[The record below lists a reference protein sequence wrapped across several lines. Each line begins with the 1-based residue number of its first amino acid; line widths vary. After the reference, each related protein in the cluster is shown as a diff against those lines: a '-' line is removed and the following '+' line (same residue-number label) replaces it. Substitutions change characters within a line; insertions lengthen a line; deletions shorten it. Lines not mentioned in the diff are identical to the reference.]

1 MYIVIDLQGAQASNR
16 YRGIGGVS
24 MSLALAIARLAHKK
38 HRLGLVL
45 NADFP
50 DSYDFIVEKFK
61 PFIEPE
67 DFHAWKP
74 LTPCSGHDQK
84 NAWRQKA
91 SRILYS
97 AFIEKLA
104 PDVWLSTS
112 IFEGFVDN
120 AISSVPCEGG
130 GTITGVVLHDLIPHI
145 YPDLYLPTRPIRDW
159 YYGCLAQLRKSDL
172 MLAVSESSR
181 QEAINY
187 LDVDKNKVIEVANSI
202 DNQFKILNVDDKKAD
217 MVKSKYG
224 LVRPFVMYTGGMDPR
239 KNIEGL
245 IAAYAALPSDLR
257 KNHQLAIVCSV
268 DQQGIK
274 NLLKLAKNVGLEKT
288 ELVLTGF
295 VSDDDLLTL
304 YNICELF
311 VFPSWHEGFGL
322 PILEAMACGAVV
334 VAGDNSSLP
343 EVVGFQDALFD
354 VHSKSDT
361 VKAIEKGLTDKQ
373 FRSSFKDHAKQHV
386 KKFSLDK
393 SAQTALEAFE
403 NLYEEKQ
410 KLVGEAGGLVDKV
423 KTKPRLAY
431 VSPLPSALTGIA
443 DYSAE
448 LIPALAEYYDI
459 DVVVCQRESVMDP
472 WILANARQR
481 SLAWFKNH
489 ASSYDRIL
497 YHVGNNA
504 DYHAH
509 MFDLLEKYPGVVVLH
524 DFFLN
529 GPVSWFEGTGR
540 DPLAW
545 QEALWFSH
553 GWKALRHR
561 FEAEDPADVH
571 NQWPCNRAVLERSC
585 GIIVHSETSREFAD
599 RFYGKGYA
607 RDWSVIPHLRVPANH
622 IDRAAA
628 RRELGLN
635 EADLLVCSFGFLG
648 ESKLNHRLVEAWLSS
663 SLSKDKNCHLVFVGE
678 GEGRYA
684 SELRRQ
690 ISQQRCHVEITGYA
704 DQKKY
709 RLYLAAADIAVQLRT
724 SSRGESSGTVL
735 DCMNYGVA
743 TIVNAHGSTALFP
756 QEVVC
761 MLEDKFLTKDL
772 VEALEFFNN
781 DHIARAELGRRASDY
796 IRSHC
801 RPSVCAGLYHE
812 SIEKFYSLASHKL
825 FGMGKRMAPL
835 GLPSD
840 LADVVALA
848 DLSTETL
855 AEKSFPGSI
864 QLFVDISE
872 LHQRDSKTGIQR
884 VVRNVLRSLLE
895 KQPEGVRVEPVYAAE
910 NHGYRY
916 ARRFTANFLGLKTV
930 GLQDEKILAKSGDIF
945 WGLDLQPTIIPR
957 RKEELFLM
965 RARGVKVVFT
975 VYDLLTIS
983 LPETFGAGAA
993 QTHADWLLTLA
1004 SVSSGLISISK
1015 TVSDELKQWLDLFAS
1030 QYHRPV
1036 KLGWMHLGA
1045 DIDETGASK
1054 QKKYFTGEEVRQLE
1068 CISKMPS
1075 FLMVGTIEPRKMQ
1088 QQALAAF
1095 DLLWSEEVEV
1105 ALVIVGKSG
1114 WMTEELQAKMKS
1126 HPLRNS
1132 KFFLFE
1138 GCSDSLLEKIYAT
1151 CSCLIAASL
1160 DEGYGLPLIEAAR
1173 HKMPVLARDIS
1184 VFREVA
1190 GIHASYFSGLSPRDL
1205 ADAVKQWNEDNQKG
1219 NAPQSVGMSF
1229 MNWDDSTHKMLDIVL
1244 HDQWQDV
1251 WVPTKDDG
1259 LLFRCYGS
1267 DPRLRSF
1274 AGARAG
1280 ATIWTTGKE
1289 GYLIYGPY
1297 LPIKPGLYKVTIK
1310 GHVGSIGLNGAWL
1323 DIAVS
1328 GGKKILVEGYLAAEP
1343 QQGEQVLAEV
1353 DLTVTEPW
1361 ADMEVRVSVGC
1372 FSDLGISLVEIRKQ
1386 NEAVET
1392 GADKTLSTEK
1402 NMGLIQ
1408 SNSQKIVMGFW
1419 ATHEELQSGIGYKS
1433 ERSIYTTGKKGFL
1446 VYGPYRAIAAG
1457 NYVLKIYGLVTKSDD
1472 AWLDLSHN
1480 KGADFIDRVSLPKSD
1495 KRSGNIIAS
1504 VNFKLNRF
1512 LEDLEIRVYVNSAT
1526 DMRFDCLVI
1535 EELPSSITDGC

>member
-61 PFIEPE
+61 LFIEPE
-67 DFHAWKP
+67 DFYAWKP

-84 NAWRQKA
+84 NIWRLKA

-97 AFIEKLA
+97 AFIEKLN

-112 IFEGFVDN
+112 IFEGLVDN
-120 AISSVPCEGG
+120 AISSVPCGG
-130 GTITGVVLHDLIPHI
+130 NGPITGVVLHDLIPYI

-159 YYGCLAQLRKSDL
+159 YYGCLAQLRQSDL

-202 DNQFKILNVDDKKAD
+202 DNHFKILNIDDKKAE

-224 LVRPFVMYTGGMDPR
+224 LVRPFVMYTGGMDTR

-245 IAAYAALPSDLR
+245 IAAYAALPSNLR
-257 KNHQLAIVCSV
+257 KSHQLAIVCSV
-268 DQQGIK
+268 DQQGIAK
-274 NLLKLAKNVGLEKT
+274 LSKLAKSVGLEKI
-288 ELVLTGF
+288 ELALTGF

-322 PILEAMACGAVV
+322 PVLEAMACGAVV

-343 EVVGFQDALFD
+343 EVVGFQEALFD
-354 VHSKSDT
+354 VHSKYDMAR
-361 VKAIEKGLTDKQ
+361 AIEKGLTDKN
-373 FRSSFKDHAKQHV
+373 FRSSFKAHAKQHV
-386 KKFSLDK
+386 KKFSLEV

-403 NLYEEKQ
+403 DLYEKKQ
-410 KLVGEAGGLVDKV
+410 KLEGKTGVLFDKE

-448 LIPALAEYYDI
+448 LIPVLAEYYDI
-459 DVVVCQRESVMDP
+459 DVVVCQREPVTDP
-472 WILANARQR
+472 WILANVKQR
-481 SLAWFKNH
+481 SLAWFGSH
-489 ASSYDRIL
+489 AASYDRIL

-509 MFDLLEKYPGVVVLH
+509 MFGLLEKYPGVVVLH

-648 ESKLNHRLVEAWLSS
+648 ESKLNQRLVEAWLSS

-756 QEVVC
+756 QDVVY
-761 MLEDKFLTKDL
+761 MLDDEFLTKDL
-772 VEALEFFNN
+772 VEALETFKNN
-781 DHIARAELGRRASDY
+781 SIARAKLGRRASDY

-801 RPSVCAGLYHE
+801 RPKVCAGLYHE
-812 SIEKFYSLASHKL
+812 SIEKFYDSMSHKL
-825 FGMGKRMAPL
+825 FGIGKRMAPL

-840 LADVVALA
+840 LSDLA
-848 DLSTETL
+848 TLAELSTEVL
-855 AEKSFPGSI
+855 SEKSFPGSI

-983 LPETFGAGAA
+983 LPETFSAGAA

-1068 CISKMPS
+1068 RISKMPS

-1095 DLLWSEEVEV
+1095 DLLWSEGAEV
-1105 ALVIVGKSG
+1105 ALIIVGKSG

-1138 GCSDSLLEKIYAT
+1138 GASDSVLEKLYET

-1160 DEGYGLPLIEAAR
+1160 DEGYGLPLIEAAK

-1190 GIHASYFSGLSPRDL
+1190 GAHASYFSGLSPRDL
-1205 ADAVKQWNEDNQKG
+1205 ANAVKQWKENNQKG
-1219 NAPQSVGMSF
+1219 EAPQSIGMSF
-1229 MNWDDSTHKMLDIVL
+1229 MNWDESKHKMLDIIL
-1244 HDQWQDV
+1244 NDQWQDV
-1251 WVPTKDDG
+1251 WMPTKDDG
-1259 LLFRCYGS
+1259 LLFCCYGS
-1267 DPRLRSF
+1267 DPRLGSLV
-1274 AGARAG
+1274 GARAG
-1280 ATIWTTGKE
+1280 STIWTTGKE

-1297 LPIKPGLYKVTIK
+1297 LPIKPSLYKVTIK
-1310 GHVGSIGLNGAWL
+1310 GYVGNIGLNGAWL
-1323 DIAVS
+1323 DIVVS
-1328 GGKKILVEGYLAAEP
+1328 GGKKVLAEGYLTAEP
-1343 QQGEQVLAEV
+1343 QQGEGVLAEFN
-1353 DLTVTEPW
+1353 LTITEPW
-1361 ADMEVRVSVGC
+1361 ADIEVRVDVGC
-1372 FSDLGISLVEIRKQ
+1372 FSDLGISLIEIRQQ
-1386 NEAVET
+1386 NEVT
-1392 GADKTLSTEK
+1392 GISAHKMFAAEKIVGLSS
-1402 NMGLIQ
+1402 L
-1408 SNSQKIVMGFW
+1408 SSQKIVMGFW
-1419 ATHEELQSGIGYKS
+1419 ATHTDLQSGVGYKS
-1433 ERSIYTTGKKGFL
+1433 ERSVYTTGAQGFL
-1446 VYGPYRAIAAG
+1446 VYGPYRDIAAG
-1457 NYVLKIYGLVTKSDD
+1457 SYDLKIYGLVTKSAG
-1472 AWLDLSHN
+1472 AWLDLSYG
-1480 KGADFIDRVSLPKSD
+1480 KGTNFIDRIVLQENDSESD
-1495 KRSGNIIAS
+1495 EIIAR
-1504 VNFKLNRF
+1504 VNFKIDRF

-1526 DMRFDCLVI
+1526 DMRLDHLVI
-1535 EELPSSITDGC
+1535 EEVFAPH